1 MKRPRLDLNGVEWQR
16 HCWGRR
22 QDAARARVHANCLL
36 TRMYRVLNGRGQA
49 DSLPARARFARPCRL
64 CRSPRRGVI
73 LPFVRTTSTKTSAP

>member
-36 TRMYRVLNGRGQA
+36 ARMYRVLNGRGQA
-49 DSLPARARFARPCRL
+49 DSLPARAR
-64 CRSPRRGVI
+64 
-73 LPFVRTTSTKTSAP
+73 LPVEKSFRAISSNRKLL